1 MIQYNNQQNNGLMNG
16 HSLKTMT
23 PYNNQQEGYYPL
35 QASVAACFFFNF
47 FHNRIAGHQ
56 FNSRKS
62 TLPPA
67 ATYCLRGGEYK
78 NPFTP
83 PCGILLRLSADTLF
97 LLVDGD
103 FVGNGLR
110 YHVGNGLCYHMDKLW
125 TLLLIAGG
133 PSLLAAYFSWWHI
146 FVGRIF

>member
-35 QASVAACFFFNF
+35 QASAAACFFFNF
-47 FHNRIAGHQ
+47 FTTHIAGHQ

-62 TLPPA
+62 TPPPA
-67 ATYCLRGGEYK
+67 TTYRLRGGDYK
-78 NPFTP
+78 DLITP

-97 LLVDGD
+97 LLEDSN

-110 YHVGNGLCYHMDKLW
+110 YHVRNGLRYHMDKFW
-125 TLLLIAGG
+125 SLLLMAGG
-133 PSLLAAYFSWWHI
+133 PSLLAVYFSWWHI